1 VEITDD
7 KVGKGRPS
15 LLPSLPDWSA
25 RNRML
30 VNIDG
35 DSGDT
40 GTITPPVSSPDSLN
54 EPIDCSQ
61 LGEIKAV
68 WQLGS
73 AGRSRWSAI
82 LRNSRPMVPMPIP
95 QSVN

>member
-30 VNIDG
+30 LIVDG
-35 DSGDT
+35 DSGGT
-40 GTITPPVSSPDSLN
+40 GTIILPLLSTLDLVS
-54 EPIDCSQ
+54 EWIDCSQ
-61 LGEIKAV
+61 LGEMQA
-68 WQLGS
+68 
-73 AGRSRWSAI
+73 A
-82 LRNSRPMVPMPIP
+82 
-95 QSVN
+95 

>member
-30 VNIDG
+30 LSVDG
-35 DSGDT
+35 DSGGT
-40 GTITPPVSSPDSLN
+40 GTIILPLLSTLDLVS
-54 EPIDCSQ
+54 EWIDCSQ
-61 LGEIKAV
+61 LGEMQA
-68 WQLGS
+68 
-73 AGRSRWSAI
+73 A
-82 LRNSRPMVPMPIP
+82 
-95 QSVN
+95 